1 MNKINSIIRMGG
13 NKGLVQALMQ
23 RESRC
28 VVSPI
33 KGADVRFILRNGVAI
48 TLFGK
53 VADKAILE
61 ELKGIVGNGRT
72 EVRLSA

>member
-1 MNKINSIIRMGG
+1 MNKINTIIKMGG
-13 NKGLVQALMQ
+13 NKGLIEALMQ
-23 RESRC
+23 RDSRC

-33 KGADVRFILRNGVAI
+33 KGVDVRFILKNGVAI
-48 TLFGK
+48 TLFGR

-61 ELKGIVGNGRT
+61 ELKGVVGNGRT